1 MSAVLTRRSLST
13 PQGVS
18 LLILL
23 SVPSVGPR
31 LSRTSRFPCARSVDD
46 ETKRRR
52 RCRRPRQK
60 CFERARTAQSD
71 GHDDDDNGGTAHDRV
86 RRTRFWGGGERKRE
100 KEGKKKKNVFNHYN
114 YAEPRNARVEPV
126 GRNNDKSETRTI
138 SASTHKRTNR
148 PGVCAMRADDSAVF
162 PGKRATHSVAAM
174 RESLSFRYGSGG
186 GVRPT
191 RTAARP
197 HISSAARS
205 SPSIVRGGGGVRQ

>member
-100 KEGKKKKNVFNHYN
+100 KEGKKKKTYLITITTRSHATRASNPSGEITTNQKRVPYQRARTKGRTVRG
-114 YAEPRNARVEPV
+114 YAQCAPM
-126 GRNNDKSETRTI
+126 TRPFSQVRERHTVWPLCG
-138 SASTHKRTNR
+138 NR
-148 PGVCAMRADDSAVF
+148 CRFA
-162 PGKRATHSVAAM
+162 
-174 RESLSFRYGSGG
+174 
-186 GVRPT
+186 
-191 RTAARP
+191 TAA
-197 HISSAARS
+197 AAAFDRQEQLLARTF
-205 SPSIVRGGGGVRQ
+205 PRRRGRLLA